1 MEEYLL
7 DCLEMLSRAGDDEVR
22 RKKEIAKSPSWEL
35 LDVEW
40 KALAMIGA
48 SKAAGEQVGIE
59 AEAAGV
65 SRTRRVGRRGGRG
78 RVRGIEDRVA
88 SPQSVIGSTLPAG
101 YRLSVLII
109 QKHRMKGAW
118 DHSIDS
124 EMDSIRRECE
134 IGVHPVWERMARE
147 SPLLAE
153 MGLFPVVQPEGDSG
167 DLGAWIEGALFDHGD
182 FSSLRGWLD
191 KDVPLVLAASQMKA
205 LKRIQRDLTGKPR
218 PSEWEGWMS
227 PSLEGMKEEGA
238 LLEGV
243 ILAACGSARALPVL
257 DGAKGD
263 CSLVSS
269 KHAELIR
276 ARMGDFSTWDKTST
290 STGTDGLSV
299 ALRVEAWK
307 SFDDSTGSSSL
318 NEKISGAELLS
329 GLGLEI
335 PNSLRWS
342 ISDDLIAS
350 GKKEQAI
357 GYVAG
362 ASLSSGENV
371 ASCLELLTLDD
382 NGEISLSL
390 KRYID
395 ETSDEDGV
403 LMILRHDDVSSSI
416 RLHAANKL
424 TSRDSIR
431 HTDDVLSAFTR
442 TAEIRGLAN
451 SLIGDKSLPRA
462 YPFRMMMVWHMV
474 GAEEATGIMR
484 ALEEARR
491 ISLYSI
497 DEAEEDEVLSEVSI
511 GLISLLDGISGNL
524 EPVNK
529 KLDHKGERALNEIR
543 NALSPEGDD
552 VVREKSVEAL
562 KNSVENTDLETIERG
577 LFSALINALILNRA
591 ALDLQSGEDSRRE
604 SAISSLEELVS
615 VERVSMK
622 TIRFASDLV
631 FEHRIGIEGLDSWY
645 NEKNRSAMEHHVV
658 RASLLESRGEFASS
672 AWSHREAA
680 MRTMEGDLEKS
691 ATFLRRSLISFAH
704 GGCWKDAVSLMDEY
718 PTISASV
725 TKRFKLYLR
734 VCLDQIEGRSPEA
747 TSRIIEYVSNDVENG
762 EEGSDSRMESLESLL
777 MYPDE
782 RRLPAE
788 LFRGR
793 VKAAKRKLSHSTQS
807 TMSQLD
813 IDFESQMRE
822 GDSVDKRDRVLKL
835 VTIIEQ
841 ISEESSIR
849 GLRLFERAIGSGKFD
864 EAENKRLR
872 NSQRILYTRK
882 RDIISIRERKNLK
895 SLSLRPLV
903 FIDTNILIDAL
914 KDDLL
919 REISGDSLG
928 TLDWTVDRAFHWMI
942 RRRGDADEVLLS
954 IPKAAKREF
963 LNRTKNP
970 DSVLGLFDNTYIDR
984 RVWSERV
991 SESLLKERVEGVLSD
1006 FQNWE
1011 SDVDNMQMSE
1021 VDLEDFLVGHEDI
1034 FRIVDQH
1041 KRERH
1046 DEVATRTEIDG
1057 AEIYPEMG
1065 DCEIM
1070 REAAVVANGT
1080 HAGIGSIVVATRDSD
1095 FKLVSRALEERFGFG
1110 VVGDAQ
1116 QLRLLS

>member
-7 DCLEMLSRAGDDEVR
+7 DCLEMLNRAGDDEVR
-22 RKKEIAKSPSWEL
+22 RKKEIGKSPSWEL

-48 SKAAGEQVGIE
+48 SRAAGEQVGIE
-59 AEAAGV
+59 VEAGSV

-88 SPQSVIGSTLPAG
+88 SPQSVIGSSLPAG
-101 YRLSVLII
+101 YRLSVLIV

-118 DHSIDS
+118 DDSIDS

-134 IGVHPVWERMARE
+134 MGVHPVWERMARE

-153 MGLFPVVQPEGDSG
+153 MGLFPVVEPEGSSG
-167 DLGAWIEGALFDHGD
+167 DLGAWIEGALFDHED
-182 FSSLRGWLD
+182 FACLQGWLE
-191 KDVPLVLAASQMKA
+191 KDVPLTLAASQMKA
-205 LKRIQRDLTGKPR
+205 LKRIQRDLTGKAR

-227 PSLEGMKEEGA
+227 PSLEGMEGDGA
-238 LLEGV
+238 LIEGI
-243 ILAACGSARALPVL
+243 ILAACGSTRALSVL
-257 DGAKGD
+257 DGVEGM
-263 CSLVSS
+263 CSSVSS

-276 ARMGDFSTWDKTST
+276 SRSGVFSAWDKTST
-290 STGTDGLSV
+290 CTDTDGLSV

-307 SFDDSTGSSSL
+307 SFDDRVGSPSL
-318 NEKISGAELLS
+318 EDKISGAELL
-329 GLGLEI
+329 GDFGLEI
-335 PNSLRWS
+335 PNPLRWS

-350 GKKEQAI
+350 EKKERAI
-357 GYVAG
+357 GYVSG
-362 ASLSSGENV
+362 ASLSSRDNV
-371 ASCLELLTLDD
+371 ASCLELLTLDHG
-382 NGEISLSL
+382 GEIGRSL

-395 ETSDEDGV
+395 ESSEEEGI

-416 RLHAANKL
+416 RLHAASKL
-424 TSRDSIR
+424 TSQDSIR

-474 GAEEATGIMR
+474 GAEEATGIVKE
-484 ALEEARR
+484 LEEARK

-497 DEAEEDEVLSEVSI
+497 DDAEEDVVLSDVSI

-524 EPVNK
+524 DAVNK

-543 NALSPEGDD
+543 NALSPEGDE
-552 VVREKSVEAL
+552 VVREKSIEAL

-577 LFSALINALILNRA
+577 LFGALINALILNRA

-604 SAISSLEELVS
+604 AAISALEELVS
-615 VERVSMK
+615 EDCVSMK

-631 FEHRIGIEGLDSWY
+631 FEHRIGIESLDSWY
-645 NEKNRSAMEHHVV
+645 NEKNRAAMEHHVV
-658 RASLLESRGEFASS
+658 RASLLESKGEFASS

-680 MRTMEGDLEKS
+680 MRTMEEDLEKS
-691 ATFLRRSLISFAH
+691 STFLRRSLISFAH

-747 TSRIIEYVSNDVENG
+747 TSRIIEYVSSDSENG
-762 EEGSDSRMESLESLL
+762 EEGSDSRMEALESLL

-782 RRLPAE
+782 RRLPADP
-788 LFRGR
+788 FRGR
-793 VKAAKRKLSHSTQS
+793 VKAAKRRLSHSAQS

-813 IDFESQMRE
+813 IDFESEMRG
-822 GDSVDKRDRVLKL
+822 GDSVGRDRVLKL

-841 ISEESSIR
+841 ISEESFIR
-849 GLRLFERAIGSGKFD
+849 GLRLFERAISSGKFD

-882 RDIISIRERKNLK
+882 RDSISIRERKNLK
-895 SLSLRPLV
+895 SLSLKPLV

-963 LNRTKNP
+963 LNRTKSPN
-970 DSVLGLFDNTYIDR
+970 SVLGLFDNTYIDGSI
-984 RVWSERV
+984 WSERI
-991 SESLLKERVEGVLSD
+991 SESLLSERVEGVLSD

-1011 SDVDNMQMSE
+1011 SDVDNKQMSE
-1021 VDLEDFLVGHEDI
+1021 IDLEDFLVGHEDI

-1041 KRERH
+1041 KRELH
-1046 DEVATRTEIDG
+1046 DEVAPRTEIDG

-1080 HAGIGSIVVATRDSD
+1080 HAGIGSIAVATRDSD